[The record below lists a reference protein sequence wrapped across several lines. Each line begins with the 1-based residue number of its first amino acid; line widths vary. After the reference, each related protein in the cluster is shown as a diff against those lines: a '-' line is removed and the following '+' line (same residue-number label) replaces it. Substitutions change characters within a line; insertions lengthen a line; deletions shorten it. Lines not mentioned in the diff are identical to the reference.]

1 MGRALLKKKG
11 GERELHNHSIAVKER
26 KKNRDSF
33 CAYRFQIWD
42 GLIGFYR

>member
-26 KKNRDSF
+26 IATDSTLSAHIDSKF
-33 CAYRFQIWD
+33 
-42 GLIGFYR
+42 GMG